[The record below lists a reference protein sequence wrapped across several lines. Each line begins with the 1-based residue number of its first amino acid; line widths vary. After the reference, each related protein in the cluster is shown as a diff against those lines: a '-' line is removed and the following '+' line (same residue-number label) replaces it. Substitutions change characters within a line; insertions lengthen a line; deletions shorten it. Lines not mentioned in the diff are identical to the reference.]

1 MKFSTTLN
9 HPKIFIAIIFLA
21 MLFCLPML
29 ANGLLLDD
37 YPQRIAMYTAP
48 TSNLFDFFSRGNPLT
63 EAQLQSGIL
72 PWWMSEEAKVRF
84 FRPIG
89 ELLIHLDY
97 ALWPDN
103 FALMHLHSIAW
114 YGVLLTAVASVYKRL
129 LPLRWAAALATLMFA
144 LDYGHSAGVAWL
156 CNRNVLVAMTLS
168 MLCLLCHRRDSVRM
182 SIVAVALFAC
192 SLAASESALALSG
205 YLLAHELYL
214 TRRSNTTKALRLL
227 PYAVIGLCWIGFWAT
242 QGYGVSGPGFY
253 IDIAQQ
259 PLLFLEKLVYR
270 APAYVVSQIAFP
282 PVEVFGA
289 LELQTLPRAM
299 QWLAGGYIF
308 ALLGL
313 LFWFFRPLLK
323 QLAMA
328 RFFALGLVIA
338 ALPLV
343 ASSPV
348 SRSLWYVS
356 FGAFGLIA
364 LYVAHYREAVAT
376 FGGNEASLRRAGIFA
391 KTLLALHLLLSPLLF
406 LALPQ
411 MATAFD
417 IAMDSE
423 TVALPTTDSDPRLLL
438 LASPTYIGSVTFP
451 MLKDQ
456 ALSYGAAPSR
466 SMPTLTHI
474 RGLVDTEHAFRLRC
488 VSEDTLVVKS
498 EQGFASM
505 ATKPYGFSAGHEV
518 VLDDVRITV
527 EQVNADGQ
535 PLQIRFSFKPG
546 ALSGYKVMRWQ
557 AERFVAATLPEI
569 GTSIEIN

>member
-1 MKFSTTLN
+1 MKLSATLN
-9 HPKIFIAIIFLA
+9 HPKIFIVIIFLA

-29 ANGLLLDD
+29 ANGLFLDD

-72 PWWMSEEAKVRF
+72 PWWMSEEAEVRF

-156 CNRNVLVAMTLS
+156 C
-168 MLCLLCHRRDSVRM
+168 DSVLM
-182 SIVAVALFAC
+182 SIVAVVLFAG

-214 TRRSNTTKALRLL
+214 TRRSNAAKILRLL
-227 PYAVIGLCWIGFWAT
+227 PYALIALCWIGFWAA

-289 LELQTLPRAM
+289 MELQTLPRAM

-313 LFWFFRPLLK
+313 LFWFFRPMLK

-328 RFFALGLVIA
+328 RFFALGLAIA
-338 ALPLV
+338 ALPLA

-356 FGAFGLIA
+356 FGALGLIA
-364 LYVAHYREAVAT
+364 LYVAHYREVAAA
-376 FGGNEASLRRAGIFA
+376 FAGNEASLRRAGIFA

-411 MATAFD
+411 MAAALDT
-417 IAMDSE
+417 AMDSE
-423 TVALPTTDSDPRLLL
+423 TVALPSTASNSRLLL
-438 LASPTYIGSVTFP
+438 LSSPAYIGSVTFP

-474 RGLVDTEHAFRLRC
+474 RGLVDTEHAFRLRR
-488 VSEDTLVVKS
+488 VSDDTSVVRS

-546 ALSGYKVMRWQ
+546 ILSGYKVMRWQ
-557 AERFVAATLPEI
+557 DEGFVAATLPEI

>member
-1 MKFSTTLN
+1 MTLSAALN
-9 HPKIFIAIIFLA
+9 HPKIFLIIVLVA
-21 MLFCLPML
+21 MVFCLPML
-29 ANGLLLDD
+29 TNGLFLDD
-37 YPQRIAMYTAP
+37 YSQRIAMYSAP

-72 PWWMSEEAKVRF
+72 PWWISEESKIRF

-89 ELLIHLDY
+89 ELLIHFDY
-97 ALWPDN
+97 SLWPDN

-114 YGVLLTAVASVYKRL
+114 YGLLLTVVATVYKRL
-129 LPLRWAAALATLMFA
+129 MPLRWAAALATVLFA
-144 LDYGHSAGVAWL
+144 FDYGHSAGVTWL

-182 SIVAVALFAC
+182 SIIAAILFAC

-214 TRRSNTTKALRLL
+214 TRRSNTAKVLRLV
-227 PYAVIGLCWIGFWAT
+227 PYVAIGLCWISFWAS

-270 APAYVVSQIAFP
+270 APAYVVGQITFP

-289 LELQTLPRAM
+289 LELQAVPRAM
-299 QWLAGGYIF
+299 QWLAAAYIF

-313 LFWFFRPLLK
+313 LFWLFRPLLK
-323 QLAMA
+323 QRALA

-338 ALPLV
+338 TLPLA

-364 LYVAHYREAVAT
+364 LYVAHYREAAVAA
-376 FGGNEASLRRAGIFA
+376 GGNEASLRRAGIFA
-391 KTLLALHLLLSPLLF
+391 KTLLALHLVLSPLLF

-411 MATAFD
+411 MANALDT
-417 IAMDSE
+417 AMDSE
-423 TVALPTTDSDPRLLL
+423 TVALPTAASNPRLLL
-438 LASPTYIGSVTFP
+438 LSSPSYVGSVTFP

-456 ALSYGAAPSR
+456 ALSYGDAPSR
-466 SMPTLTHI
+466 SLPTLTHI
-474 RGLVDTEHAFRLRC
+474 RGLVDTENAFGLRR
-488 VSEDTLVVKS
+488 VSDDTLVVKS

-505 ATKPYGFSAGHEV
+505 ATQPYGFSSGHQV
-518 VLDDVRITV
+518 QLDDVRISI
-527 EQVNADGQ
+527 ERVNVDGQ
-535 PLQIRFSFKPG
+535 PQIIRFYFKPG
-546 ALSGYKVMRWQ
+546 TLSGYAVMRWQ
-557 AERFVAATLPEI
+557 DGHFIPASLPEI
-569 GTSIEIN
+569 GTSIDIQ